1 MLCFHHDTEP
11 ADLKEL
17 NRSVIIW
24 RCWFDDQIDCFPGS
38 HIGFQTL
45 GKCYITKELISQRE
59 EISLFEN
66 SNTTVMTSYDVMSF
80 IPLFF
85 HTSSFDGVIS
95 MYLVCQRAFIIF
107 LTNLLLTERE
117 GRTGEYWPEVV
128 AVRAERSEV
137 RTKTTEG
144 QYSPGRLELA
154 RLVSSLLYDTRTM
167 LVLNLPAFEN
177 KKYTAYDRF
186 HWNGPYGEIPTKKEP
201 ITGLVRVLENL
212 ESPGILLC
220 HFPGLESP
228 GKRLLVLESAGNL
241 LNSSKEYEMYCRQ
254 QGELKLRSWEWMG

>member
-24 RCWFDDQIDCFPGS
+24 RRWFDDQIDCFPGS

-117 GRTGEYWPEVV
+117 G
-128 AVRAERSEV
+128 
-137 RTKTTEG
+137 
-144 QYSPGRLELA
+144 PGRLELA

-254 QGELKLRSWEWMG
+254 QEELKLRSWEWMG